1 MGILD
6 PNKLQVL
13 RRLADMPQNL
23 CNDTHFNNTLN
34 LEKRASITRIPP
46 KY

>member
-34 LEKRASITRIPP
+34 QNTPQILII
-46 KY
+46 